1 MTARFAVS
9 PFGVTVQFLWD
20 KERAM
25 QALTTRLTDFSAL
38 TRGLPALALLLF
50 GAVMLY
56 GVGFTSTEAVHN
68 AAHDTRHA
76 TGFPCH

>member
-1 MTARFAVS
+1 MTTAASAV
-9 PFGVTVQFLWD
+9 
-20 KERAM
+20 
-25 QALTTRLTDFSAL
+25 ALPISRTNTL
-38 TRGLPALALLLF
+38 LPALALLVF

-56 GVGFTSTEAVHN
+56 GVGFSSIAAVHN

>member
-1 MTARFAVS
+1 
-9 PFGVTVQFLWD
+9 
-20 KERAM
+20 M
-25 QALTTRLTDFSAL
+25 QALTARSIDFSAL
-38 TRGLPALALLLF
+38 NRALPALALLLF

-56 GVGFTSTEAVHN
+56 GVGFASADTVHN

>member
-1 MTARFAVS
+1 M
-9 PFGVTVQFLWD
+9 L
-20 KERAM
+20 
-25 QALTTRLTDFSAL
+25 ALSTRLLDFAAL
-38 TRGLPALALLLF
+38 TRHLPALALLGF

-56 GVGFTSTEAVHN
+56 GVGFTSVSAVHN